1 MDKEGKRAV
10 MDTITYKIAEIG
22 DVVGGGTPSTSNP
35 DLWGG
40 EIPWISPKDLTGYN
54 SIYISHGENFL
65 TPKGLKSGTKLL
77 PKDTVLFSSRAPIG
91 YIAIASNPICT
102 NQGFKSII
110 CNKDLITPLFLYYYI
125 KANLDYIKLFGTG
138 ATFPEISGAAMKK
151 IKIQIPSLPIQQKIA
166 SILSTYDTLIENNN
180 RRIRLLEQM
189 AENLYK
195 EWFVRFRFPGHEKV
209 ETEKSKYGK
218 VPSTFKFIKMQ
229 EAFDYYIGGG
239 WGEEEK
245 SDEFPKEASVI
256 RGTDFPKIWQ
266 YDISTC
272 PRRFHK
278 TKNYKARQLE
288 GGDVIME
295 ISGGTSEQP
304 VGRVVLITQELL
316 DRFENG
322 KVICA
327 SFCKLIRLQKNIVSP
342 YYFYYWLRFLYDTRI
357 IDRYQLQSTGII
369 NFKFEPF
376 LRKGDI
382 MLPPQN
388 IMEKFAK
395 QVGSL
400 HKEMNKL
407 AQQNTLL
414 TRQRDLLL
422 PRLMSGKL
430 EVKP

>member
-1 MDKEGKRAV
+1 MEYQFLKECAKYSSLRISAITKDTYISTENMLPNKGGVVPITNDKIPDCKSMTKYESSDILISNIRPYFCKIWFATREGGCSNDVLVIKAKKEMSPKFLYYV
-10 MDTITYKIAEIG
+10 LSDKNFFNYDTITSK
-22 DVVGGGTPSTSNP
+22 
-35 DLWGG
+35 
-40 EIPWISPKDLTGYN
+40 
-54 SIYISHGENFL
+54 
-65 TPKGLKSGTKLL
+65 GTKMPRGNKNAIMKYLV
-77 PKDTVLFSSRAPIG
+77 PKVEF
-91 YIAIASNPICT
+91 
-102 NQGFKSII
+102 
-110 CNKDLITPLFLYYYI
+110 
-125 KANLDYIKLFGTG
+125 
-138 ATFPEISGAAMKK
+138 
-151 IKIQIPSLPIQQKIA
+151 PIQQKIA

-288 GGDVIME
+288 DGDVIME

>member
-1 MDKEGKRAV
+1 MEVKKYKMKDIVTFLNGRAYLMPELQEKGKYRILRVGNLSGGNDSWFYSDMELDENKYCKKGDLLYAWACSFGPHIWKEEKV
-10 MDTITYKIAEIG
+10 IFHYHI
-22 DVVGGGTPSTSNP
+22 
-35 DLWGG
+35 W
-40 EIPWISPKDLTGYN
+40 
-54 SIYISHGENFL
+54 
-65 TPKGLKSGTKLL
+65 KL
-77 PKDTVLFSSRAPIG
+77 IE
-91 YIAIASNPICT
+91 
-102 NQGFKSII
+102 
-110 CNKDLITPLFLYYYI
+110 NKDRVDKIYLYYYLLHQTPFYLGGV
-125 KANLDYIKLFGTG
+125 NG
-138 ATFPEISGAAMKK
+138 ATMVHITKQNMEKK
-151 IKIQIPSLPIQQKIA
+151 TVYIPSSLPIQQKIA

-288 GGDVIME
+288 DGDVIME

-342 YYFYYWLRFLYDTRI
+342 YYFYYWLRFLYDTKI

-407 AQQNTLL
+407 AHQNTLL